1 MKILFTGFDPFGGEK
16 INPAEE
22 AIFRLPDMIGDTEI
36 IKLELPTI
44 FGRAGEILES
54 AIEKY
59 HPDAVVCVGQ
69 AGGRSAITPEA
80 IAINMMSATIPDN
93 GGQLKT
99 HENITDGGNEAYFS
113 TLPILEIK
121 ERLNECGI
129 PSTISYHAGT
139 FVCNYVMY
147 TLLRLIETKY
157 PNMRGG
163 FVHVPY
169 STEQAKA
176 KTTPV
181 PSMEIAT
188 MTHALELIAET
199 IAK

>member
-16 INPAEE
+16 TNPAKE
-22 AIFRLPDMIGDTEI
+22 AIFRLPDMIGNTEI
-36 IKLELPTI
+36 IKLELPTV

-54 AIEKY
+54 AIEQY
-59 HPDAVVCVGQ
+59 RPDTVVCVGQ
-69 AGGRSAITPEA
+69 AGGRSTITHEA
-80 IAINMMSATIPDN
+80 IAINIMSATIPDN
-93 GGQLKT
+93 EGQLKN
-99 HENITDGGNEAYFS
+99 HEYITDNGNEAYFS

-147 TLLRLIETKY
+147 TLLRLINTKY

-169 STEQAKA
+169 STEQAKE

-181 PSMEIAT
+181 PSMEIET